1 MNAPA
6 PSRSPTRATLRRE
19 LLALAKTRGPEKTFC
34 PSELARTLAPTNW
47 RPLMTAI
54 RKAAAELIAEGC
66 LCATQRGQE
75 VDPAK
80 ARGPIRYSAK

>member
-1 MNAPA
+1 MNATK
-6 PSRSPTRATLRRE
+6 PSRPPTRATLRRE

-54 RKAAAELIAEGC
+54 RKAAAELIEEGR
-66 LCATQRGQE
+66 LRITQRGRE

-80 ARGPIRYSAK
+80 ARGPIRYCAK